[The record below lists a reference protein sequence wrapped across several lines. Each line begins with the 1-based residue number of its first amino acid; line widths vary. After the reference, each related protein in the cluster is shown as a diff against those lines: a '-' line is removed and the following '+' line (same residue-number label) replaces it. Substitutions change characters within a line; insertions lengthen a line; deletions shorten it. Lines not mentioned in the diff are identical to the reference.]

1 MTINLQTVNDV
12 LVAIVTTVGIAVAVS
27 LLFVA
32 AGAVFERGQ
41 TRTANARRAGAVPA
55 QHPTQSDEAGELL
68 LR

>member
-1 MTINLQTVNDV
+1 MQGLGDV

-27 LLFVA
+27 LAFVA

-41 TRTANARRAGAVPA
+41 ERTAKAGRRRGATPA
-55 QHPTQSDEAGELL
+55 QYPTQPDEAGELL